1 MQSKNKFA
9 DYFYPNLRNTLST
22 FESCSDTLK
31 ENEVLFI
38 NWEKITQSKEKDRLN
53 RRRLEDELHPT
64 YFFVLMFKYYF

>member
-53 RRRLEDELHPT
+53 RRRPEDELHPNYWT
-64 YFFVLMFKYYF
+64 L